1 MIQTDLYRVGFA
13 QNKLH
18 VEKIETCIIN
28 RKTLIIFPYA
38 KKVVVGSSTEEGSE
52 FETNDPIMKYLT
64 EETEHAFQ
72 YSYSVPFSVSSKDKK
87 SKRLNTKIS
96 YSESSFNGEEISH
109 TYYSHLSVLNKIF
122 NSFHFNNLWI
132 QKSQNLMWLVNMII
146 LVLAC
151 IAAFMKMSCS

>member
-13 QNKLH
+13 QNKIH
-18 VEKIETCIIN
+18 VEKAETCIIN

-38 KKVVVGSSTEEGSE
+38 KKVVIGPTTGESGES
-52 FETNDPIMKYLT
+52 ETNDPIMKYLT

-72 YSYSVPFSVSSKDKK
+72 YSYAVPFSVSSKDKK

-96 YSESSFNGEEISH
+96 YPESTFDGVEISY
-109 TYYSHLSVLNKIF
+109 TYYSHLSFVNKIT

-132 QKSQNLMWLVNMII
+132 QKSQNVMWLVNMII

-151 IAAFMKMSCS
+151 IAAFMKMSCP